1 MKQTQITNQK
11 IKKIQKIQKINQKG
25 YIFTIEAIIVMSLVL
40 STIILIEP
48 KTQNKEKELL
58 VIQKQNDL
66 FKIWSLEGIEEN
78 DVEWYLG
85 KNTKIEIN
93 NIDNRAWYEIK
104 TIETNDEIKN
114 QIFLENKNN
123 QKYKII
129 KNCKIIH
136 TKYSSTKVCLETT
149 IEN

>member
-1 MKQTQITNQK
+1 MKQTQKTK
-11 IKKIQKIQKINQKG
+11 HKIQKINQKG

-48 KTQNKEKELL
+48 KIQNKEKELL

-66 FKIWSLEGIEEN
+66 FKIWSIGEIEES

-85 KNTKIEIN
+85 KNTKVEIINMNNSIWDELKIIE
-93 NIDNRAWYEIK
+93 K
-104 TIETNDEIKN
+104 KDEIKN
-114 QIFLENKNN
+114 QIFLENENK

-129 KNCKIIH
+129 KNCEIIH
-136 TKYSSTKVCLETT
+136 TKNSSKKVCLETT